1 MNKNAMWY
9 SVIGSAE
16 QWAITDFGSV
26 ERAQKVLQID
36 QFSNGFPALAW
47 HQKFRSRADAYQFLK
62 RCEIL
67 LAFHSGREGEWFTP
81 TFTIK
86 FNTL

>member
-1 MNKNAMWY
+1 MWY

-26 ERAQKVLQID
+26 EKAKEVLHMD
-36 QFSNGFPALAW
+36 LFSNGFPALAW
-47 HQKFRSRADAYQFLK
+47 WQKFHSREEAHLFLK
-62 RCEIL
+62 RCEIA
-67 LAFHSGREGEWFTP
+67 LAYHSGKEGKWFTP